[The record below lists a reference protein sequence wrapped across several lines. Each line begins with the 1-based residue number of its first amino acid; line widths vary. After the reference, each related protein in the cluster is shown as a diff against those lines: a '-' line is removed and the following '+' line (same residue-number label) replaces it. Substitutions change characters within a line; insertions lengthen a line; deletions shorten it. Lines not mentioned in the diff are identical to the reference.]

1 MVVRSIKI
9 RSYLLRNRRGD
20 RDETSINRKSKAV
33 LRDLCSGCDNSPLP
47 GFSVGVVSAANTQ
60 SEKYAV
66 PQAGPYMTTATQRS
80 RLAQKEKYTAAGIKD
95 TIWSMIIRKNIL
107 SDARQ
112 LRMIR
117 GQNP

>member
-1 MVVRSIKI
+1 MIFAA
-9 RSYLLRNRRGD
+9 
-20 RDETSINRKSKAV
+20 AV
-33 LRDLCSGCDNSPLP
+33 TTAVA

-66 PQAGPYMTTATQRS
+66 PAGGTVYDNSYAKI

-107 SDARQ
+107 SDARR

>member
-1 MVVRSIKI
+1 MKRALTGKAKRSFVIFAA
-9 RSYLLRNRRGD
+9 
-20 RDETSINRKSKAV
+20 AV
-33 LRDLCSGCDNSPLP
+33 TTAVA

-66 PQAGPYMTTATQRS
+66 PAGGTVYDNSYAKIEIGSEGKIYRS
-80 RLAQKEKYTAAGIKD
+80 WNKD

-107 SDARQ
+107 SDARR